1 MFQGFVKLGMGE
13 LPSLE
18 GAGAGARGRDCASR
32 TAGEKTAKIK
42 V

>member
-1 MFQGFVKLGMGE
+1 MILVKLGMGGE

-18 GAGAGARGRDCASR
+18 GAGAAARERDCASR
-32 TAGEKTAKIK
+32 TAGEKMVKTR